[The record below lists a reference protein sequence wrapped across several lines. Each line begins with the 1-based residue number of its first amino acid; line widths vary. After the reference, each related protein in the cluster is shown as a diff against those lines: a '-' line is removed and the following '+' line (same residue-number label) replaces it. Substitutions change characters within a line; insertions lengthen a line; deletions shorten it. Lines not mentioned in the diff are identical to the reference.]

1 MFTENA
7 PIIERSLNCKISN
20 ILLRIEFI
28 IFKFEMLVA
37 FIQSSIMYL
46 HDNSNKKIAIPIL
59 YLIFG
64 YLY

>member
-37 FIQSSIMYL
+37 FVSCIYTIKY
-46 HDNSNKKIAIPIL
+46 
-59 YLIFG
+59 YVFTW
-64 YLY
+64 